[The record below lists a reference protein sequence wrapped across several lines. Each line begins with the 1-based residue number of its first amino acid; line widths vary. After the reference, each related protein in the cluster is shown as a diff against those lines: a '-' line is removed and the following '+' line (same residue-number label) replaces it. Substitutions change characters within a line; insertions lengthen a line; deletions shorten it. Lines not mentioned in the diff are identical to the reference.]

1 MTPGGGGLR
10 SRLQSAWLHRG
21 GLAWALRPVSWV
33 YRALWNLRLAAYRH
47 GWRPTERVG
56 VPLIVV
62 GNAVA
67 GGAGK
72 TPTVIA
78 VVEHLRGRGL
88 QVGVVSRG
96 YGRTAP
102 PDAEDDIRA
111 VLPQDAPQAVGD
123 EPLLIRRRTGAP
135 VFVGRRRAATA
146 RRLLAAH
153 PEVQLIVCDDGLQHL
168 ALGRDIEICVFDDR
182 GTGNGWLLPAGP
194 LREPWPRAVDLV
206 LHTGARPAFAGYRGE
221 RSLAGAALQSDGAAL
236 PLAALAGVPLHAVA
250 GIAHPEAFF
259 AMLREKGLTVA
270 ATTAL
275 PDHYDFDSWRPAPVA
290 GQRLVCT
297 EKDAPKLWQV
307 APDALAVPLA
317 FVPEAAFL
325 AALDRLVDAQLAK
338 LSSTAHD
345 AAQGKP

>member
-1 MTPGGGGLR
+1 MTPGRGLR
-10 SRLQSAWLHRG
+10 SRLQDAWLGRG
-21 GLAWALRPVSWV
+21 ALARALLPVSWI
-33 YRALWNLRLAAYRH
+33 YRALWNVRRAGYRR
-47 GWRPTERVG
+47 GWWPTERVG

-62 GNAVA
+62 GNVVA

-78 VVEHLRGRGL
+78 VVEHLQRRGL
-88 QVGVVSRG
+88 RVGVVSRG
-96 YGRTAP
+96 YGRSAP
-102 PDAEDDIRA
+102 TDRDDDIRA
-111 VLPQDAPQAVGD
+111 VSPQDAPRSVGD

-135 VFVGRRRAATA
+135 VFVGRQRAATA
-146 RRLLAAH
+146 RRLLAGH
-153 PEVQLIVCDDGLQHL
+153 PDVQLIVCDDGLQHL

-182 GTGNGWLLPAGP
+182 GAGNGWLLPAGP
-194 LREPWPRAVDLV
+194 LREPWPRPVDLV

-221 RSLAGAALQSDGAAL
+221 RRLADHALQSDGTAL
-236 PLAALAGVPLHAVA
+236 PLAALARVPLHAVA

-259 AMLREKGLTVA
+259 SMLRARGLTVT

-275 PDHYDFDSWRPAPVA
+275 PDHYDFDSWKPAPA
-290 GQRLVCT
+290 ADQRLVCT

-317 FVPEAAFL
+317 FSPEPAFL
-325 AALDRLVDAQLAK
+325 AALDDLVDAQLAQ
-338 LSSTAHD
+338 LSSPAHD